1 MSDEGMNALPP
12 PTPVPLCLKVMALPM
27 PLPLKDLLSPSVV
40 VNVSCI

>member
-12 PTPVPLCLKVMALPM
+12 PTPVPLCLKVMALSM